1 MLTMVSKWLF
11 FNKASLMTL
20 ENMYNISAQ
29 NQIGQVN
36 VLPSL
41 GQITAYEEHVLFVSN
56 QIYYW
61 I

>member
-1 MLTMVSKWLF
+1 MTF

-36 VLPSL
+36 VLPCL
-41 GQITAYEEHVLFVSN
+41 GQLTAAFILRSVFHTQAHNL
-56 QIYYW
+56 ILK
-61 I
+61 